1 MDDKEIVKLYF
12 SRDTTAID
20 ETSKKYGNMCLRLS
34 NSILEDLADCEECVN
49 DTYLVLWDT
58 IPPQNPV
65 SFKAYICKIVRN
77 ISFNKRRYNEASKR
91 NSAYDLALEELEN
104 SFNFGSK
111 NSPENEMEAREIADM
126 INRFLGQLTKEKRI
140 LFVLRYFYL
149 YDIREIAERFNTSEQ
164 NISTKLYRLR
174 QSLKKHLESEG
185 III

>member
-12 SRDTTAID
+12 SRDPSAIN

-34 NSILEDLADCEECVN
+34 NSILDALEDCEECVN

-58 IPPQNPV
+58 IPPTNPV

-77 ISFNKRRYNEASKR
+77 ISFNKLRYNEASKR
-91 NSAYDLALEELEN
+91 NRSYDLALEEIEN
-104 SFNFGSK
+104 SLHFGNK
-111 NSPENEMEAREIADM
+111 NPPENEIEAQELAEM
-126 INRFLGQLTKEKRI
+126 IDRFLGQLTQDKRA

-149 YDIREIAERFNTSEQ
+149 YDIRELAERFNTNEQ
-164 NISTKLYRLR
+164 NIATKLYRLR

-185 III
+185 INI